1 MKEVKNTI
9 LQEESFQMNLHLHW
23 KQLLLHLQLLY
34 DRAFRCAYCYDFYFS
49 CFHTQVTVNYNT
61 CTKQFHLQTP
71 HRRHMTKSIARGH
84 KKGLVDQCFGDEE
97 TSFYIR
103 KKSESIIRSE
113 IKKMC
118 SQEVNSILQGPV
130 KDIASFKWES
140 VLAELNANAPTL
152 LSVLSAAVGKLSE
165 TSSTTI
171 GVCCGIILKSRFNK
185 MSLVQKMVAVI
196 LQAGHSSKQVLYLIN
211 CSSN

>member
-1 MKEVKNTI
+1 
-9 LQEESFQMNLHLHW
+9 
-23 KQLLLHLQLLY
+23 
-34 DRAFRCAYCYDFYFS
+34 
-49 CFHTQVTVNYNT
+49 
-61 CTKQFHLQTP
+61 
-71 HRRHMTKSIARGH
+71 MTKSIARGH
-84 KKGLVDQCFGDEE
+84 KKGLVDQCFGDKE

-103 KKSESIIRSE
+103 KKTESIIRSE

-140 VLAELNANAPTL
+140 VLVELNANAPTL
-152 LSVLSAAVGKLSE
+152 LSVLSE

-171 GVCCGIILKSRFNK
+171 GVCCCIILKSRFNK

-196 LQAGHSSKQVLYLIN
+196 LQAGHSSKKVLYLIN
-211 CSSN
+211 CLSN

>member
-9 LQEESFQMNLHLHW
+9 LQEESFQMNLHLHR

-71 HRRHMTKSIARGH
+71 HQRHMTKSIARCH
-84 KKGLVDQCFGDEE
+84 NKGLVDQCFGDEE
-97 TSFYIR
+97 TSFYI
-103 KKSESIIRSE
+103 KKKTESIIRSE

-185 MSLVQKMVAVI
+185 MSLVQKIVAVI